1 MSNMKKKKTNNNA
14 KLYLVDT
21 PPSPDVFDNSQLD
34 VLLEIVDHEL
44 TLLRNNRD
52 YYQEE
57 TNIIK
62 QSLERRHAMQAFS
75 TFYEERLAHVQ
86 KCLLNLSRS

>member
-1 MSNMKKKKTNNNA
+1 MSNMKKKKA

-21 PPSPDVFDNSQLD
+21 PPSPDAFDNSQLD

-44 TLLRNNRD
+44 TLLRDNHD

-57 TNIIK
+57 ANKPK
-62 QSLERRHAMQAFS
+62 QSPERRNAMQAFAA
-75 TFYEERLAHVQ
+75 FYEERLAHVQ